1 MQEGGGVLERAFNVI
16 KTLNVTN
23 ILIFAL
29 IVVIGIPA
37 YFAYRFIAD
46 EDFRREFMSTAIILE
61 RYPPC
66 IVLEGHKYG
75 GIKRHSVLVVYG
87 FEGRFEKLIG
97 LRSPEPMSFDEIQEM
112 CKRAAALGER
122 LKEGIAEDKLK
133 EKGK

>member
-1 MQEGGGVLERAFNVI
+1 MLERAFGVI

-29 IVVIGIPA
+29 LVVIGIPA

-46 EDFRREFMSTAIILE
+46 EDFRREFMSTAIILDKHN
-61 RYPPC
+61 PC
-66 IVLEGHKYG
+66 VVLEGHKYG

-87 FEGRFEKLIG
+87 FEGRFERLVG
-97 LRSPEPMSFDEIQEM
+97 LRSPEPMSYEEINAM
-112 CKRAAALGER
+112 CQKAEAIAER
-122 LKEGIAEDKLK
+122 LRAGLREDMLK